1 MKDSTCVLNLHIDA
15 EFALP
20 YQLPSISY
28 GLIAWGQ
35 AAKTHLNKILL
46 IQKRV
51 VRLMNFAKFSVHA
64 VPLFISANILPLPL
78 LYFKNCSILMHDVYN
93 KVVPSNSS
101 NLFTPTKDVHHHNTC
116 SSTAGDV
123 YINNSRLN
131 PALQELFFHYGRK
144 YLEQCIPDVMKQL
157 PKYRLKKKII
167 ESLLRIF
174 LKTGFLSWYR
184 YVYKWNEKNLNFS
197 FVNKKDLNFSCFY
210 LSSSFLSLL

>member
-1 MKDSTCVLNLHIDA
+1 MKVS
-15 EFALP
+15 
-20 YQLPSISY
+20 
-28 GLIAWGQ
+28 
-35 AAKTHLNKILL
+35 
-46 IQKRV
+46 RV

-64 VPLFISANILPLPL
+64 VTLFISTNILPLPL

-123 YINNSRLN
+123 YINNSRLI
-131 PALQELFFHYGRK
+131 PALQELFSHYGRK

-167 ESLLRIF
+167 ESLLQIF

-184 YVYKWNEKNLNFS
+184 YVYKRNCN
-197 FVNKKDLNFSCFY
+197 
-210 LSSSFLSLL
+210 

>member
-1 MKDSTCVLNLHIDA
+1 MSITKSCHLTVLI
-15 EFALP
+15 FLP
-20 YQLPSISY
+20 
-28 GLIAWGQ
+28 
-35 AAKTHLNKILL
+35 
-46 IQKRV
+46 
-51 VRLMNFAKFSVHA
+51 
-64 VPLFISANILPLPL
+64 PLKMFIITTPVLLPLVI
-78 LYFKNCSILMHDVYN
+78 SI
-93 KVVPSNSS
+93 
-101 NLFTPTKDVHHHNTC
+101 
-116 SSTAGDV
+116 
-123 YINNSRLN
+123 YINYSRLN
-131 PALQELFFHYGRK
+131 PALQELFFLYGRK

>member
-1 MKDSTCVLNLHIDA
+1 MQNSSNGQPAKLSCDNCQRMSDFDSCQNQTSADNYHMKVS
-15 EFALP
+15 
-20 YQLPSISY
+20 
-28 GLIAWGQ
+28 
-35 AAKTHLNKILL
+35 
-46 IQKRV
+46 RV

-64 VPLFISANILPLPL
+64 VTLFISTNILPLPL

-123 YINNSRLN
+123 YINNSRLI
-131 PALQELFFHYGRK
+131 PALQELFSHYGRK

-167 ESLLRIF
+167 ESLLQIF

-184 YVYKWNEKNLNFS
+184 YVYKRNCN
-197 FVNKKDLNFSCFY
+197 
-210 LSSSFLSLL
+210 